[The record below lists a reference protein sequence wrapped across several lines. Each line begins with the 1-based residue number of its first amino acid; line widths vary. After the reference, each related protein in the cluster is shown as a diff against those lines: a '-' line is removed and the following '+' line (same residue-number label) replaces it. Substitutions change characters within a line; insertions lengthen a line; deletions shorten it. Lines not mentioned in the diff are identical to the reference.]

1 MVQLKQLTILLLLLQ
16 INTNVWIL
24 CGKIPYMDRS
34 LSQKKKRK
42 CFPEH

>member
-1 MVQLKQLTILLLLLQ
+1 MVQLKQLTILLQ

>member
-24 CGKIPYMDRS
+24 YGKIPYMDRS